1 MRRSGGP
8 TPFTHLTRRF
18 AALSFLQWL
27 PVGLTMAPFVL
38 LLLERGL
45 NLAQISLLG
54 AVSAV
59 TVALLELPTGGLADT
74 FGRRPV
80 LVASALASAAG
91 LLLLALAPSLPLL
104 VVSSVLVGLAR
115 ALGSG
120 PLEAWYVDRVHV
132 LHGVDQHGREVTTG
146 LSRGEVACSAAL
158 AAGTVTGGLLPL
170 VVAGLPLTVDDL
182 AVPILLGAGVE
193 LLRTVVS
200 SRIGDTPRA
209 RAPLA
214 AVVREVPG
222 TIRAGLGLAVRDRVV
237 LRLLATAAATGVAL
251 AVVELVTPAWLDE
264 LTGDPRRAALF
275 YAVIITVGF
284 GADAVGAAG
293 APVLRRRLGTPSGA
307 AAAASAVALAA
318 ALSLVV
324 ATSLTGAV
332 ALLVAGVAYV
342 TMFAGL
348 GAAGPPL
355 GELLHG
361 RVSADRR
368 ATMLSVQSLMLQAA
382 GASGAVLAGV
392 LTARFGPAAG
402 LGVACV
408 GVATATWLLARMRR
422 HEPSAANVP
431 AGRTDP
437 ARAPADRS

>member
-59 TVALLELPTGGLADT
+59 TVALLELPTGGLADSY
-74 FGRRPV
+74 GRRPV

-120 PLEAWYVDRVHV
+120 PLEAWYVDRVHA
-132 LHGVDQHGREVTTG
+132 LHGGHQRHGHDVTTG

-170 VVAGLPLTVDDL
+170 AVAGLPLSVDDL
-182 AVPILLGAGVE
+182 AVPILLGAAVE
-193 LLRTVVS
+193 LLRAIAS
-200 SRIGDTPRA
+200 SRIPDTARA
-209 RAPLA
+209 RAALS

-237 LRLLATAAATGVAL
+237 LRLLTIAAATGVAL
-251 AVVELVTPAWLDE
+251 AVVELVTPAWLDD

-284 GADAVGAAG
+284 GADAAGAAG
-293 APVLRRRLGTPSGA
+293 APAVRRRLGTPSGA
-307 AAAASAVALAA
+307 ATAASAVALVAA
-318 ALSLVV
+318 VGLVG
-324 ATSLTGAV
+324 ATSLSGTT

-342 TMFAGL
+342 MMFAGL

-361 RVSADRR
+361 RVSAERR
-368 ATMLSVQSLMLQAA
+368 ATVLSAQSLMLQAA
-382 GASGAVLAGV
+382 GASGGVVAGV

-408 GVATATWLLARMRR
+408 GVATATWLLARMCR
-422 HEPSAANVP
+422 HERVVAAIP
-431 AGRTDP
+431 ADLRDP
-437 ARAPADRS
+437 ARTS